1 MKKKKF
7 IVIYYFFLLFFF
19 LLIFELLIEKSKNK
33 YKPID
38 IYLKYLQLKKN
49 EKTVPAIVTAEYYSA
64 INRKFSE
71 AAKNLGI
78 FPLTFVP
85 NTKTIYCSEGENY
98 AIYKSDK
105 FGYRNS
111 NNDYNLKKIDFLL
124 VGDSFVHGAC
134 VRNEHTITGIFKS
147 NNLNSL
153 NFSYGGW
160 GAREYLAILSELK
173 HTFNGNEQRIP
184 TPENLIIFITLAN
197 DWAILNTEK
206 YEIINKYYESNIFQ
220 QDIFNENSNY
230 NKKISNLLNFS
241 LKEYSQKKI
250 EEKNTKIIWLN
261 LLKFRNTRKAL
272 KKIIYLTQY
281 NSYDQVIHKN
291 SKQLL
296 LTIPL
301 INKIFDKGIEICEL
315 KQCNVFI
322 ATIPSMEDILHD
334 KKQIFKAPHWYF
346 NNLIK
351 EISEKKNINFIDGYE
366 FMTSEKINKKNCFP
380 PNGPHYSIYCY
391 EKFSQNLIKQLKKNK
406 KQNLH

>member
-1 MKKKKF
+1 MKKKIF
-7 IVIYYFFLLFFF
+7 IVVYFFFFF
-19 LLIFELLIEKSKNK
+19 SFFLFIFELFIEKSKNK
-33 YKPID
+33 FIPID
-38 IYLKYLQLKKN
+38 IYSKYLELNKK
-49 EKTVPAIVTAEYYSA
+49 EKTVPVIVTAEYYSA
-64 INRKFSE
+64 TNRKFSE
-71 AAKNLGI
+71 AAKNLNI

-105 FGYRNS
+105 FGYRNL
-111 NNDYNLKKIDFLL
+111 NNDYDLQKINFLF

-134 VRNEHTITGIFKS
+134 VRNEHTISGIFKS
-147 NNLNSL
+147 INLNSL

-173 HTFNGNEQRIP
+173 HAFSGNEQKIP
-184 TPENLIIFITLAN
+184 IPENLVIFITLAN
-197 DWAILNTEK
+197 DWAILKTEEH
-206 YEIINKYYESNIFQ
+206 EIINKYFENNIFH

-230 NKKISNLLNFS
+230 NRKISSLLNFS
-241 LKEYSQKKI
+241 LKEYSQQKL

-261 LLKFRNTRKAL
+261 LFKFKNTRKAL
-272 KKIIYLTQY
+272 KKLIYLTQY
-281 NSYDQVIHKN
+281 NSYDQVIHKK

-315 KQCNVFI
+315 KQCNVFV

-334 KKQIFKAPHWYF
+334 KKNFKAPHWYF

-391 EKFSQNLIKQLKKNK
+391 EKFSENLIKQLKNK
-406 KQNLH
+406 KQNLY